1 MENKIKEIER
11 LFIIHDDLEEK
22 KKKIERLIKENF
34 LSVSPKRIDLEEQK
48 RRCEKLIEGNLSVI
62 KGLTKN
68 KK

>member
-34 LSVSPKRIDLEEQK
+34 LTAIDLEEQK
-48 RRCEKLIEGNLSVI
+48 RRCEKLIKGNLEVI
-62 KGLTKN
+62 KGLTK
-68 KK
+68 KQK